1 MYRQI
6 LLAFDGS
13 HEGRTALA
21 EGIELAALCGA
32 EVHLLSVM
40 EISGSCA
47 FGEGIYALEDVEGNE
62 VSQLSA
68 LVNEGL
74 DQIHAHGIKQ
84 AHGHIAF
91 GQPVE
96 QISQMAQQISA
107 DLIVVGHRNR
117 GLLSRWWQGSLSR
130 QLLDLVRCSVLVS
143 LHPEDEKRL

>member
-1 MYRQI
+1 MYRKI

-13 HEGRTALA
+13 GEGRVALA
-21 EGIELAALCGA
+21 DGIELAALCGA

-47 FGEGIYALEDVEGNE
+47 FGEGIYPLEDFADNE
-62 VSQLSA
+62 VSHLSQ

-74 DQIHAHGIKQ
+74 EQIRSHGIDEP
-84 AHGHIAF
+84 HGHVAF

-96 QISQMAQQISA
+96 QISYLARQIDA

-117 GLLSRWWQGSLSR
+117 GLLTRWWQGSLSR
-130 QLLDLVRCSVLVS
+130 QLLDHVNCSVLVS
-143 LHPEDEKRL
+143 LHPEDEKRR